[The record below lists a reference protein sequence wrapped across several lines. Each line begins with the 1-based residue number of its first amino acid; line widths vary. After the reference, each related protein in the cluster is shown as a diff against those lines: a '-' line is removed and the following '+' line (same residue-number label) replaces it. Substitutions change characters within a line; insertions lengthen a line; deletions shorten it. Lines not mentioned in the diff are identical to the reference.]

1 MYKQFNEYSKFKEI
15 PKEFLEDTIKYLNE
29 NKGY

>member
-1 MYKQFNEYSKFKEI
+1 MEKEDLRQSYKEI